1 MKNLNSFQVLIFTKT
16 KFECAFMCSMSL
28 NNTPYNHKG
37 DRKHKHIAKGK
48 PNVITVG
55 ISQHKAFETSLF

>member
-1 MKNLNSFQVLIFTKT
+1 
-16 KFECAFMCSMSL
+16 MCSMSL